1 MQDHEQLATIEGL
14 PAESSMEQSVPEESI
29 IITATLDKQPMPSRL
44 DDKPI

>member
-14 PAESSMEQSVPEESI
+14 PADSSMEQSVPEES
-29 IITATLDKQPMPSRL
+29 ATLDKQPMPSRL